1 MNIMSEK
8 IINFPPETP
17 EQRLIWEVVF
27 LTVIIVATAFFGQL
41 AALDVIYTIILT
53 IIFSVNIV
61 IRFLTINQKGDW
73 IFFVFGVIA
82 GGGNDLMSMM
92 REVYN
97 YTSVTII
104 PFLDG
109 LLPLWS
115 IVFWGQVFLI
125 FRKMFNLEWFKG
137 ENFQKNG
144 RFLKG
149 WIDYELIVD
158 IILIVILRIIIYSTY
173 NLEMWIPALLY
184 AIFISG
190 RLLIFRPKKNQLLII
205 AVLPYAFIFEGLMVI
220 FGLYVYVNPI
230 ILGMPL
236 WLLLWWIFLV
246 PIVLKEIFDRIE
258 YVLKKRS

>member
-8 IINFPPETP
+8 LINFPPETP

-125 FRKMFNLEWFKG
+125 FRKMFNLQWFKS
-137 ENFQKNG
+137 EDFKKDG

-173 NLEMWIPALLY
+173 HLEMWIPALFY
-184 AIFISG
+184 AIFVSA
-190 RLLIFRPKKNQLLII
+190 RLVIFRPKKNQLLII

-220 FGLYVYVNPI
+220 FGLYVYINPI

-258 YVLKKRS
+258 FILKEKR